1 MILREK
7 IQNFFV
13 TSTTFVISVLIV
25 ALIIASLVC
34 LIAVLLAAIKFLFG
48 I

>member
-7 IQNFFV
+7 IQNFIV

-25 ALIIASLVC
+25 ALIIAFLVC

>member
-1 MILREK
+1 MREK
-7 IQNFFV
+7 IKNFFV
-13 TSTTFVISVLIV
+13 TSTTFVILVLIV
-25 ALIIASLVC
+25 ALIIAFLVC